1 MLGLYITTI
10 SISKINSKISVID
23 SVKNL
28 LRWKSLN
35 KIESYYFFFKI
46 SIDFSCLKYNGNS
59 LLTNRVV
66 DAKLLSPRVLKCVLL
81 HFSKFN
87 DEDLRYLNGV

>member
-10 SISKINSKISVID
+10 SISKINSKISVND

-35 KIESYYFFFKI
+35 KIESYYFFFKV
-46 SIDFSCLKYNGNS
+46 SIDFSCLKYNGKSFQTNGA
-59 LLTNRVV
+59 LT
-66 DAKLLSPRVLKCVLL
+66 
-81 HFSKFN
+81 
-87 DEDLRYLNGV
+87 